1 MPLLGLCFERR
12 DIDALFDSMD
22 PDASGAIEFSEL
34 NAMLRRGA
42 TAKLDPELLA
52 GGAGQIALKATTK
65 HSIRKTTTPP
75 AKSALESALA
85 SADLQE
91 GSGAESVAAQIH
103 ELLSRHA
110 ARVVDLFRDWDED
123 GSGTISRRE
132 FRRVRS

>member
-75 AKSALESALA
+75 AQSVLA
-85 SADLQE
+85 GADLQE
-91 GSGAESVAAQIH
+91 GAGAESVAAQIH
-103 ELLSRHA
+103 ELLSRHE